1 MSRQG
6 GMNAGVQNNP
16 PSRVVYLGSIPYDQT
31 EEQILDLCSNVGP
44 VNNLKMMFDPQTGRS
59 KGYAFIEF
67 RDLES
72 SASAVRNLNGYQL
85 GSRFLKCGYSS
96 NSDISGVSQQQQQQQ
111 QQPQQYNG
119 SGGNSNNNNN
129 NNNNGNSN
137 NTISNDFQNS
147 GNSNFLNLKFP
158 ELPSGIDVNIN
169 MTTPAMMI
177 SSELAK
183 RPKEVQLKFLQ
194 TFQEWTRTH
203 PDDAVSLLE
212 LCPQLSFVT
221 AELLLTNGICK
232 VDDLIPL
239 ASKPQEEASS
249 TNNSSVNEVL
259 DPAVLSKQKDL
270 LKQVLQLNDS
280 QIAILPDDERM
291 AIWDLK
297 QKALRGEF
305 GAF

>member
-1 MSRQG
+1 MNRQSG
-6 GMNAGVQNNP
+6 VNAGVQNNP

-44 VNNLKMMFDPQTGRS
+44 VINLKMMFDPQTGRS

-96 NSDISGVSQQQQQQQ
+96 NSDISGVSQQQQQQ
-111 QQPQQYNG
+111 YNNIN
-119 SGGNSNNNNN
+119 GNKNNNGNNNNN
-129 NNNNGNSN
+129 SNGP
-137 NTISNDFQNS
+137 DFQNS
-147 GNSNFLNLKFP
+147 GNTNFLSQKFP

-183 RPKEVQLKFLQ
+183 KPKEVQLKFLQ
-194 TFQEWTRTH
+194 KFQEWTRAH
-203 PDDAVSLLE
+203 PEDAVSLLE

-239 ASKPQEEASS
+239 ASRPQEETSA
-249 TNNSSVNEVL
+249 TNNNSVNEVV
-259 DPAVLSKQKDL
+259 DPAVLNKQKEL

-280 QIAILPDDERM
+280 QISILPDDERM

>member
-1 MSRQG
+1 MNRQG

-44 VNNLKMMFDPQTGRS
+44 VINLKMMFDPQTGRS

-111 QQPQQYNG
+111 YNASNG
-119 SGGNSNNNNN
+119 NNNNSSNGGNN
-129 NNNNGNSN
+129 NNNNGP
-137 NTISNDFQNS
+137 DFQNS
-147 GNSNFLNLKFP
+147 GNSNFLSQKFP

-183 RPKEVQLKFLQ
+183 KPKEVQLKFLQ
-194 TFQEWTRTH
+194 KFQEWTRTH
-203 PDDAVSLLE
+203 PEDAVSLLE

-239 ASKPQEEASS
+239 ASRPQEEASA
-249 TNNSSVNEVL
+249 TNNNSVNEVM
-259 DPAVLSKQKDL
+259 DPSVLNKQKDL

>member
-1 MSRQG
+1 MNRQSG
-6 GMNAGVQNNP
+6 VNAGVQNNP

-44 VNNLKMMFDPQTGRS
+44 VINLKMMFDPQTGRS

-96 NSDISGVSQQQQQQQ
+96 NSDISGVSQQQQQQ
-111 QQPQQYNG
+111 YNNIN
-119 SGGNSNNNNN
+119 GNKNNNGNNNNN
-129 NNNNGNSN
+129 SNGP
-137 NTISNDFQNS
+137 DFQNS
-147 GNSNFLNLKFP
+147 GNANFLSQKFP

-183 RPKEVQLKFLQ
+183 KPKEVQLKFLQ
-194 TFQEWTRTH
+194 KFQEWTRAH
-203 PDDAVSLLE
+203 PEDAVSLLE

-239 ASKPQEEASS
+239 ASRPQEETSA
-249 TNNSSVNEVL
+249 TNNNSVNEVV
-259 DPAVLSKQKDL
+259 DPAVLNKQKEL

-280 QIAILPDDERM
+280 QISILPDDERM

>member
-1 MSRQG
+1 MNRQS

-44 VNNLKMMFDPQTGRS
+44 VINLKMMFDPQTGRS

-72 SASAVRNLNGYQL
+72 SASAVR
-85 GSRFLKCGYSS
+85 
-96 NSDISGVSQQQQQQQ
+96 
-111 QQPQQYNG
+111 
-119 SGGNSNNNNN
+119 
-129 NNNNGNSN
+129 
-137 NTISNDFQNS
+137 
-147 GNSNFLNLKFP
+147 
-158 ELPSGIDVNIN
+158 IDVNIN

-183 RPKEVQLKFLQ
+183 KPKEVQLKFLQ
-194 TFQEWTRTH
+194 KFQDWTRTH
-203 PDDAVSLLE
+203 PEDAVSLLE

-239 ASKPQEEASS
+239 ASRPQEEASP
-249 TNNSSVNEVL
+249 TNSSSLNEVV
-259 DPAVLSKQKDL
+259 DPAALNKQKDL

>member
-1 MSRQG
+1 MG
-6 GMNAGVQNNP
+6 TITTM
-16 PSRVVYLGSIPYDQT
+16 
-31 EEQILDLCSNVGP
+31 E
-44 VNNLKMMFDPQTGRS
+44 
-59 KGYAFIEF
+59 
-67 RDLES
+67 
-72 SASAVRNLNGYQL
+72 
-85 GSRFLKCGYSS
+85 
-96 NSDISGVSQQQQQQQ
+96 
-111 QQPQQYNG
+111 
-119 SGGNSNNNNN
+119 NNNNS
-129 NNNNGNSN
+129 NGP
-137 NTISNDFQNS
+137 DFQNS
-147 GNSNFLNLKFP
+147 GNANFLSQKFP

-183 RPKEVQLKFLQ
+183 KPKEVQLKFLQ
-194 TFQEWTRTH
+194 KFQEWTRAH
-203 PDDAVSLLE
+203 PEDAVSLLE

-239 ASKPQEEASS
+239 ASRPQEEASA
-249 TNNSSVNEVL
+249 TNNNSVNEVV
-259 DPAVLSKQKDL
+259 DPAVLNKQKEL

-280 QIAILPDDERM
+280 QISILPDDERM

>member
-1 MSRQG
+1 MNRQSG
-6 GMNAGVQNNP
+6 VNAGVQNNP

-44 VNNLKMMFDPQTGRS
+44 VINLKMMFDPQTGRS

-96 NSDISGVSQQQQQQQ
+96 NSDISGVSQQQQQQ
-111 QQPQQYNG
+111 YNNING
-119 SGGNSNNNNN
+119 T
-129 NNNNGNSN
+129 NNNNGNNNNNSN
-137 NTISNDFQNS
+137 GPDFQNS
-147 GNSNFLNLKFP
+147 GNANFLSQKFP

-183 RPKEVQLKFLQ
+183 KPKEVQLKFLQ
-194 TFQEWTRTH
+194 KFQEWTRAH
-203 PDDAVSLLE
+203 PEDAVSLLE

-239 ASKPQEEASS
+239 ASRPQEEASA
-249 TNNSSVNEVL
+249 TNNNSVNEVV
-259 DPAVLSKQKDL
+259 DPAVLNKQKEL

-280 QIAILPDDERM
+280 QISILPDDERM